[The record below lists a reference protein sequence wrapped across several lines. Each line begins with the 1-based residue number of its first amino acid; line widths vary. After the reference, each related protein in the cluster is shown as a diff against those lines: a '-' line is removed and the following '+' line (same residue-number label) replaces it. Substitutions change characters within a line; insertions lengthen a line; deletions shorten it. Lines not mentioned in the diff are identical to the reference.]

1 MIRPRGCFAQAS
13 PSLKNMPAK
22 GVSNNPA
29 GRTPGVG
36 AAALLRRALASDG
49 DLTKLVK
56 KVRAQALAGCTIS
69 QKMLLDRCIPVLKTQ
84 SAPVQVDLPGD
95 SLTEQ
100 ARALLNAA
108 AAGEL
113 PADVASELIR
123 AVAGVVAVEQG
134 DELRRRLDAL
144 EHGDLA

>member
-1 MIRPRGCFAQAS
+1 M
-13 PSLKNMPAK
+13 
-22 GVSNNPA
+22 
-29 GRTPGVG
+29 
-36 AAALLRRALASDG
+36 LRRALASDG

-100 ARALLNAA
+100 ARALLAA

-113 PADVASELIR
+113 PADICAELIR
-123 AVAGVVAVEQG
+123 AVAGVVTVGHG
-134 DELRRRLDAL
+134 DNLRRRLDAL